1 MALQNSML
9 PLCKRNSSAD
19 TFPSY
24 FCPTTAAGPR
34 RRHRDPR
41 PLWER
46 ACELRPNKRADERT
60 RTAYPCSLRVITQP
74 LQGCAGSCK
83 CRVFRRLFLLQ
94 VAACCT
100 VLRCRWYQI
109 GIRMC
114 DSYSLTVGPMAC
126 RRTLRHHSSGRGG
139 QVVEDALFGVCMP

>member
-60 RTAYPCSLRVITQP
+60 RTALLLITSALLTREGAAAGTSLLVLSTI
-74 LQGCAGSCK
+74 
-83 CRVFRRLFLLQ
+83 LLSGDHSLLEQ
-94 VAACCT
+94 HETLAE
-100 VLRCRWYQI
+100 
-109 GIRMC
+109 
-114 DSYSLTVGPMAC
+114 DS
-126 RRTLRHHSSGRGG
+126 
-139 QVVEDALFGVCMP
+139 